1 MSRILI
7 LALLIGLFT
16 ACNEKP
22 KSVNEEDRVLTFEDF
37 RGYFPDAG
45 LPYRINADSLQKG
58 PDSIALKAKV
68 IKQFLPDTLGKGV
81 FKAADKP
88 KFIPKAF
95 LKFNDLQFFIVE
107 GRIKGSS
114 AAWLCVYD
122 NRDTFLMR
130 HLIARTG
137 ARTMGTVFDQRKS
150 IRTITESR
158 QGAGKTS
165 TREDV
170 YAANPDGSL
179 ALVLT
184 NSNEPANN
192 ELYNPIDTLPRKH
205 KFSGN
210 FTAGE
215 MNLVSIRDGQTA
227 KDFEFYIHFSRNKG
241 ACTGELDGVGRFTG
255 ANTGQFRD
263 KGSSCILEFKFSANR
278 VTISETGCGAYR
290 GITCMFEGSYN
301 RSKRK

>member
-7 LALLIGLFT
+7 LALLAGVFIG
-16 ACNEKP
+16 CKSKP
-22 KSVNEEDRVLTFEDF
+22 KSVNDEDRVLTFADF
-37 RGYFPDAG
+37 RGFFPEPG
-45 LPYRINADSLQKG
+45 LPYRINADSLRKM
-58 PDSIALKAKV
+58 PDSVALKARV
-68 IKQFLPDTLGKGV
+68 LKQFLPDTLAKGV

-88 KFIPKAF
+88 KYFAKAF
-95 LKFNDLQFFIVE
+95 LQYYDFQFFIVE
-107 GRIKGSS
+107 GDIKGAA

-122 NRDTFLMR
+122 KRDTFLTR

-137 ARTMGTVFDQRKS
+137 AKTLGTVFDSRYN
-150 IRTITESR
+150 IRILTESR
-158 QGAGKTS
+158 PGGGQTA

-170 YAANPDGSL
+170 YSANPDGSL

-184 NSNEPANN
+184 NSNEPTNPT
-192 ELYNPIDTLPRKH
+192 LYNPIDTLPRKH

-210 FTAGE
+210 FAAGE
-215 MNLVSIRDGQTA
+215 MNLISIRDGETPKEFQ
-227 KDFEFYIHFSRNKG
+227 FYIHFSRNNG

-263 KGSSCILEFKFSANR
+263 KNSSCIIEFKFSPNR

-301 RSKRK
+301 RKRK